1 MADYDYIIVGA
12 GSAGGALAARLSEKP
27 GNKVLLLEAGA
38 ASHPYSRMP
47 LSFGLLIDN
56 PAANWCYQSE
66 PEPNTANR
74 VIPVPR
80 GKLLGGSSSIN
91 GLVWVRGQPLD
102 FDTWAQM
109 GCRGWSWRDVAPV
122 FTRIENF
129 VDGDGANG
137 RGTEGPLKV
146 STVPDQNPLYD
157 ALFKAS
163 VAAGYK
169 LNPDYN
175 SEEQEGVVKTQTSIY
190 KGRRMSV
197 AHCYIEPAMKRSHNL
212 NVVTNAMTLRMLL
225 EGKRCVG
232 VEYEKDGKVLQ
243 ARARETILSAGG
255 VASPQ
260 ILELSGIGQPELLK
274 QHGIEVKHELRA
286 VGENFRDHINARIIW
301 KVKDPSV
308 SYNHMAR
315 GLGAA
320 TQFLKYLTT
329 GGGFM
334 SLPSA
339 PLLAFLRTRP
349 ELATPDIQMHL
360 VPYSIKDPKTRKL
373 QDFPSMTIACYQLR
387 PESLGSIH
395 IRSKDAKAQPA
406 IRFNFLADP
415 IDQAAMTAGF
425 RMMRKIVDAAPM
437 DDYRD
442 SEYSPGPSVK
452 SDDEILTWIRNN
464 SQTAY
469 HPIGTCRMG
478 PAGPSTVV
486 DDKLKVHGLDGLRVA
501 DASIFPTMP
510 SGNTNAPSI
519 MVGEKAADILKAAA

>member
-1 MADYDYIIVGA
+1 MRKGSGEMSDYDYIIVGA
-12 GSAGGALAARLSEKP
+12 GSAGGTLAARLSEKP
-27 GNKVLLLEAGA
+27 SNKVLLLEAGA

-56 PAANWCYQSE
+56 PAANWLYQSE
-66 PEPNTANR
+66 PEPGTANR

-109 GCRGWSWRDVAPV
+109 GNRGWSWREVAPL

-129 VDGDGANG
+129 VDGDGSNG
-137 RGTEGPLKV
+137 RGTGGPLKV

-157 ALFKAS
+157 ALFAAS
-163 VAAGYK
+163 KAAGFK

-175 SEEQEGVVKTQTSIY
+175 SEDQEGVVKTQTSIY

-197 AHCYIEPAMKRSHNL
+197 AHCYIEPAMKRSKNL
-212 NVVTNAMTLRMLL
+212 HVVTDAMTLRVLL

-232 VEYEKDGKVLQ
+232 VEYEKDGKVVQ
-243 ARARETILSAGG
+243 ARAKETIVSAGG

-274 QHGIEVKHELRA
+274 QHGIEVKHELKA

-301 KVKDPSV
+301 RVKDARV

-315 GLGAA
+315 GVGAVA
-320 TQFLKYLTT
+320 QMAKYLLT

-339 PLLAFLRTRP
+339 PLLAFLRTRR
-349 ELATPDIQMHL
+349 ELETPDVQMHL
-360 VPYSIKDPKTRKL
+360 VPYSIKDPETRKL

-395 IRSKDAKAQPA
+395 IRSKDPKAQPA

-415 IDQAAMTAGF
+415 IDQAAMSEGF
-425 RMMRKIVDAAPM
+425 RMIRRLVDAPPM
-437 DDYRD
+437 DAYRD
-442 SEYSPGPSVK
+442 SEFSPGPHVR
-452 SDDEILTWIRNN
+452 SD
-464 SQTAY
+464 
-469 HPIGTCRMG
+469 
-478 PAGPSTVV
+478 
-486 DDKLKVHGLDGLRVA
+486 
-501 DASIFPTMP
+501 
-510 SGNTNAPSI
+510 
-519 MVGEKAADILKAAA
+519 ADILDYIRK